1 MYNIYD
7 EKVLMLKN
15 NLKIELLIV
24 ILRYIDFYFKLYD
37 FYLKFIEFNF
47 KVY

>member
-1 MYNIYD
+1 MYYIYD

-15 NLKIELLIV
+15 YLKIELLIV
-24 ILRYIDFYFKLYD
+24 ILRYIDCYFKVYD
-37 FYLKFIEFNF
+37 FYLKYIDFFF

>member
-1 MYNIYD
+1 MYYIYD

-15 NLKIELLIV
+15 YLKIELLIV

-37 FYLKFIEFNF
+37 FFLKFVEFNF